1 MRRNPGDSDKTLP
14 FYLPCTWQ
22 KPVTLDGYIVGM
34 VRFSLLV
41 VDDDEALLEAI
52 QDTIRWRLPD
62 VSVSTSNSAQEALRL
77 LSLHSYDVTLSDVR
91 MPFMDG
97 YRLLSQIRNLWPT
110 MPVLLMSGHLDT
122 TSEGKQAGAYAILN
136 KPLDRD
142 VLISHLQRA
151 LQETRLIRG
160 EHRLDP

>member
-1 MRRNPGDSDKTLP
+1 M
-14 FYLPCTWQ
+14 
-22 KPVTLDGYIVGM
+22 
-34 VRFSLLV
+34 LV

-77 LSLHSYDVTLSDVR
+77 LNLHSYDVTLSDVR
-91 MPFMDG
+91 MPSMDG

-110 MPVLLMSGHLDT
+110 MPVLLMSGHLDA
-122 TSEGKQAGAYAILN
+122 TSEGDPKHAGAFAILN

-160 EHRLDP
+160 EHRRDP

>member
-1 MRRNPGDSDKTLP
+1 
-14 FYLPCTWQ
+14 
-22 KPVTLDGYIVGM
+22 M

-52 QDTIRWRLPD
+52 QGTIRLRLPD
-62 VSVSTSNSAQEALRL
+62 VSVSTSHSAQEALRL
-77 LSLHSYDVTLSDVR
+77 LNLQSYDVTLSDVR
-91 MPFMDG
+91 MPSMDG

-110 MPVLLMSGHLDT
+110 MPVLLMSGHLDAMP
-122 TSEGKQAGAYAILN
+122 EGDPKQAGAFAVLN

-151 LQETRLIRG
+151 LEKTRLIRG
-160 EHRLDP
+160 EQGQNP